1 MSTSPAETCPAAP
14 LQRPPEMTAALKLC
28 EAEYAEL
35 RLGFHSSAEAGFD
48 SGSMHGVKTAA
59 QSISKS
65 GLLSKW
71 NTTIVPFYKAV
82 GYSDPYAVEA
92 ALELAMESRVNA
104 VIGGGSSGR
113 SVLAN
118 YVFSMAGVPQVAQTS
133 TSPLLSDKETFPT
146 FSRVVPSDVWQGE
159 LLAGIVRD
167 LGWRSISILYSTDD
181 YARELM
187 AVRFRRRKGAPTLPS
202 TPAPLD
208 GHH

>member
-1 MSTSPAETCPAAP
+1 
-14 LQRPPEMTAALKLC
+14 
-28 EAEYAEL
+28 
-35 RLGFHSSAEAGFD
+35 
-48 SGSMHGVKTAA
+48 MHGVKTAA

-187 AVRFRRRKGAPTLPS
+187 AVRFRRRKGAPTLPP

>member
-1 MSTSPAETCPAAP
+1 
-14 LQRPPEMTAALKLC
+14 
-28 EAEYAEL
+28 
-35 RLGFHSSAEAGFD
+35 
-48 SGSMHGVKTAA
+48 
-59 QSISKS
+59 
-65 GLLSKW
+65 
-71 NTTIVPFYKAV
+71 
-82 GYSDPYAVEA
+82 
-92 ALELAMESRVNA
+92 MESRVNA

>member
-1 MSTSPAETCPAAP
+1 
-14 LQRPPEMTAALKLC
+14 MTAALKLC

-92 ALELAMESRVNA
+92 ALELTMESRVNA

>member
-92 ALELAMESRVNA
+92 ALELTMESRVNV

>member
-92 ALELAMESRVNA
+92 ALELTMESRVNA

>member
-35 RLGFHSSAEAGFD
+35 WLGFHSSAEAGFD

-133 TSPLLSDKETFPT
+133 TSPLLSDKEIFPT